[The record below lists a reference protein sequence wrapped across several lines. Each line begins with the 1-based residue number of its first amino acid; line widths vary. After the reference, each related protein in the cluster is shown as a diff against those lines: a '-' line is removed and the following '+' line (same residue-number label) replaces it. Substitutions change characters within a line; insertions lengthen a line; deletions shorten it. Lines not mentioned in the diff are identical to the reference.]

1 MANESYQKVNWGWLN
16 DYNGYKFAPI
26 TFFEQLYTIDGY
38 SFKDKYENQWK
49 ELESGKII
57 IDSAKK
63 LGYEEIETDIYG
75 NIISKEFIPYTTGL
89 INEEKEVVNDKFS
102 KYQPVYFKDG
112 VPKICDNTLMNNIY
126 GNTNSLMTT
135 SEKQTLFNKIKSVMN
150 EYESTLNTV
159 EILSTKGGLT
169 SSEQEQLQNAID
181 NLKILQDKL
190 QSETTINGGTINGL
204 NVNAKTLN
212 GNSIYA
218 DFINTNVLQL
228 TNPVTVNYSGDL
240 SGVLQFNSLSD
251 MSLPLTLT
259 NSGVNAAKYGPENN
273 TALNSKGQFIVP
285 QFTVD
290 SKGRLIDA
298 KNITYTLPA
307 SVSPSLTINGKPLT
321 GNINLT
327 AADVGA
333 VDKLTYSK
341 SVERKLLY
349 SNNDLNTEFGKQTI
363 NITNL
368 NNYDEIEIE
377 FCGSL
382 DHLNVPGFTGKAK
395 RTVKSSYENNFSSC
409 VYFTGVYNDVVFINV
424 RYFKIQGNSIEFYDS
439 YYHNG
444 TDTIIINL
452 SLIPTKIIGYKY
464 N

>member
-26 TFFEQLYTIDGY
+26 TFFEQLYTKDGY

-89 INEEKEVVNDKFS
+89 INEEEEVVSDKFS

-135 SEKQTLFNKIKSVMN
+135 SEKQTLFNKIKSIMN

-190 QSETTINGGTINGL
+190 QSETTINGGT
-204 NVNAKTLN
+204 VNAKTLN

-228 TNPVTVNYSGDL
+228 TKPVTVNYSGDL

-273 TALNSKGQFIVP
+273 ITLNSKGQFIVP

-290 SKGRLIDA
+290 SKGRLIEA
-298 KNITYTLPA
+298 KNITYTLPN

-327 AADVGA
+327 AADVG
-333 VDKLTYSK
+333 
-341 SVERKLLY
+341 VERKLLY
-349 SNNDLNTEFGKQTI
+349 SNNDLNTEFSEQTI
-363 NITNL
+363 NINNL
-368 NNYDEIEIE
+368 NNYDEITIE
-377 FCGSL
+377 FGVN
-382 DHLNVPGFTGKAK
+382 LNIPGIAEKSKSA
-395 RTVKSSYENNFSSC
+395 VKLSYDNNCSSC
-409 VYFTGVYNDVVFINV
+409 AYFTGMYNNTVFTIMRVFN
-424 RYFKIQGNSIEFYDS
+424 IQGNSIQFYDS
-439 YYHNG
+439 YFHDG
-444 TDTIIINL
+444 TSTSIVNL